1 MSGSGP
7 RDSHMSDTVA
17 SCHELLLRLAGRMP
31 DRQLWRFR
39 DWLAAGAL
47 DALARTLP
55 LTMLRDRLAITDQES
70 VLVKTA
76 LLDAGA
82 DLGLLNALAWVDEI
96 GDVGYTFTPE
106 SPEWMNMG
114 DSVAVVLGAVLGG
127 RPEVLDVR
135 GSWRRPRSGQG
146 PATRVVLV
154 TATADHARL
163 TGELQRVLRALG
175 SYEPS
180 VEVLPDG
187 GELTPY
193 HQAALAASE
202 PLLPG
207 LPTYRRQLTGR

>member
-1 MSGSGP
+1 MT
-7 RDSHMSDTVA
+7 DSAA
-17 SCHELLLRLAGRMP
+17 SCHELLLRLAGRLP

-55 LTMLRDRLAITDQES
+55 LTMLRDRLGITDQES
-70 VLVKTA
+70 VLLRAA

-82 DLGLLNALAWVDEI
+82 DLGMLNSLPWVDEI
-96 GDVGYTFTPE
+96 ADVGYTFTPE
-106 SPEWMNMG
+106 SPEWANKG

-135 GSWRRPRSGQG
+135 ESWRRHRSGQG
-146 PATRVVLV
+146 PAIRVVLV

-175 SYEPS
+175 SYEPC

-193 HQAALAASE
+193 HEAALAASQ

-207 LPTYRRQLTGR
+207 LPTYRRQLIGR